1 MSLHNLA
8 VSNQFEINAKSPKIV
23 AVVDETVMNMAIGKE
38 FNHELQE
45 YHYGFSAGMGRVSE
59 NAEVVLG
66 EVLDY
71 FQVQGEGDQVHIG
84 FAAGAQLAGVT
95 SIQVTVG
102 ELDIALTWNAGNTNY
117 ESAEIPGIGDLARR
131 MVGGRYPMTLTDTT

>member
-8 VSNQFEINAKSPKIV
+8 INNQYEVNAKSPSV
-23 AVVDETVMNMAIGKE
+23 VDTVDETILNMAIGKE

-59 NAEVVLG
+59 NAETVLG
-66 EVLDY
+66 LELDY
-71 FQVQGEGDQVHIG
+71 FQVQGDSDLVHIG
-84 FAAGAQLAGVT
+84 FAAGAQLPAIT
-95 SIQVTVG
+95 SIQATLG
-102 ELDIALTWNAGNTNY
+102 ALDIALTWNAGNTNY
-117 ESAEIPGIGDLARR
+117 ESAEIVGIGDLARR

>member
-1 MSLHNLA
+1 MSEYNLA
-8 VSNQFEINAKSPKIV
+8 TYNQYELNAKSPKIV
-23 AVVDETVMNMAIGKE
+23 AVVDETVMNMAVGKE

-59 NAEVVLG
+59 NAEAVLG

-71 FQVQGEGDQVHIG
+71 FQVQGNGDQVHIG
-84 FAAGAQLAGVT
+84 FAAGAQLAGIT

-102 ELDIALTWNAGNTNY
+102 ELDIPLTWNAGNTNY
-117 ESAEIPGIGDLARR
+117 ESAEIPGIGDLASR